1 MPLDPQH
8 SPELIALFRQELEE
22 RSAALVEAA
31 RRLLVGNLD
40 TELLE
45 TATRDAHTIKGS
57 SRLMGNEP
65 IASAA
70 AALEQAWQALSEQRV
85 ERSTELAAALIEL
98 AERLGRSGEVE
109 DPVALAKSVARVD
122 RAFGVGKL
130 DVSRRLPAEPGI
142 LGGLLSSVTTSLL
155 DGVTRVDTG
164 ELYRLINRLVEVAL
178 DASALSDLSLVSLEG
193 GDPRRILTAWRS
205 HMERLTDS
213 MSEIQDQAVALAN
226 IPFREAAETF
236 PQFIR
241 YLGRKLGKDVRF
253 ELTGDDVE
261 LDRQIV
267 EQLREPLRHLLVNA
281 VDHGLESPDVR
292 LSKGKSATGLVS
304 LHALRRD
311 DRIQI
316 SVSDDGAGIDW
327 KAVEARATELGIE
340 VGDDPAPVLLRPD
353 FSTRPAPDDFSGTGE
368 GMSVV
373 ADVVERLH
381 GGLQIES
388 VPDEGTTVVLT
399 LPISLVLQNMVV
411 VAVGDQFW
419 GLPEASV
426 VGVMTLA
433 DPRTQMSDEGR
444 VLRFEGHRV
453 PVVSLA
459 TALGIG
465 TVEPDREVVVMSG
478 RAGLVAVTVPEILDR
493 RRVAVKDLGP
503 ILEGATHITA
513 AAFLGGGEVL
523 VVVDPHFLAEFA
535 RTTHPEGHRRP
546 VVLVVDDSAGVRQ
559 LISASLTGSGFD
571 VVAAPGAR
579 EAVQR
584 LSESAMDALVV
595 DYSMPRSS
603 GVDLVRALRSADVD
617 IPIIMVSGVATAA
630 EQQAAWEAGV
640 DVYMD
645 KFDLRKGVLT
655 STIRR
660 LLAEHGVSA

>member
-1 MPLDPQH
+1 MDPQH

-31 RRLLVGNLD
+31 RRLLVGGVEAGLM
-40 TELLE
+40 EA
-45 TATRDAHTIKGS
+45 ATRDAHTIKGS
-57 SRLMGNEP
+57 ARLMADEP
-65 IASAA
+65 VASAA
-70 AALEQAWQALSEQRV
+70 AALEQAWRALGEQRV

-98 AERLGRSGEVE
+98 AERLGRSGSGD
-109 DPVALAKSVARVD
+109 DPVDLAKSVARVD
-122 RAFGVGKL
+122 RAFGVG
-130 DVSRRLPAEPGI
+130 SRDSGRQLRAEPGV

-178 DASALSDLSLVSLEG
+178 DTSAISDLSLVNLEG
-193 GDPRRILTAWRS
+193 ADPRRVLNAWRA
-205 HMERLTDS
+205 HLERLTQS
-213 MSEIQDQAVALAN
+213 MIDIQDQAVALAN

-253 ELTGDDVE
+253 ELTGEDVE
-261 LDRQIV
+261 VDRQIV
-267 EQLREPLRHLLVNA
+267 EQLREPLRHLVVNA
-281 VDHGLESPDVR
+281 VDHGLEPPDVR

-304 LHALRRD
+304 LHAQRRD

-327 KAVEARATELGIE
+327 KAVEARASELGLPI
-340 VGDDPAPVLLRPD
+340 GDDLAPVLLRPD
-353 FSTRPAPDDFSGTGE
+353 FSTRAAPDDFSGTGE
-368 GMSVV
+368 GLSVV
-373 ADVVERLH
+373 ADVVDRIH
-381 GGLQIES
+381 GGLQVES
-388 VPDEGTTVVLT
+388 VPEEGTTVVLT

-426 VGVMTLA
+426 VGVMTIA
-433 DPRTQMSDEGR
+433 DPRTQMSVEGR
-444 VLRFEGHRV
+444 ELRFEGNRV

-459 TALGIG
+459 RALGISSA
-465 TVEPDREVVVMSG
+465 EPDREVVVLSG
-478 RAGLVAVTVPEILDR
+478 RPGLVAVTVPEILDR

-503 ILEGATHITA
+503 ILEGAAHITA

-523 VVVDPHFLAEFA
+523 VVVDPHYLAEFA
-535 RTTHPEGHRRP
+535 RTAQPEAGRRP

-559 LISASLTGSGFD
+559 LISASLTGAGFD

-584 LSESAMDALVV
+584 LSEAAMDALVV

-603 GVDLVRALRSADVD
+603 GVDLVRALRAADVD
-617 IPIIMVSGVATAA
+617 IPIIMVSGVATAH
-630 EQQAAWEAGV
+630 EQKAAWDAGV

-660 LLAEHGVSA
+660 LLAEHGMSA

>member
-1 MPLDPQH
+1 MDPQH

-31 RRLLVGNLD
+31 RRLLVGSVGGD
-40 TELLE
+40 RME

-57 SRLMGNEP
+57 ARLMGDEP
-65 IASAA
+65 VASAA
-70 AALEQAWQALSEQRV
+70 ATLEQAWRALSEQRLDGT
-85 ERSTELAAALIEL
+85 TEVAAALIEL
-98 AERLGRSGEVE
+98 AERLGRAGKGG
-109 DPVALAKSVARVD
+109 DPVDLAKSVARVD
-122 RAFGVGKL
+122 RAFGIRNREAGRAL
-130 DVSRRLPAEPGI
+130 RPEPGA

-155 DGVTRVDTG
+155 EGVTRVDTG

-178 DASALSDLSLVSLEG
+178 DTSALADLSLVSLDG
-193 GDPRRILTAWRS
+193 GDPKKVLTAWRG
-205 HMERLTDS
+205 HMERLTAAMGDLQ
-213 MSEIQDQAVALAN
+213 EQAVALAN

-253 ELTGDDVE
+253 ELSGEDVE
-261 LDRQIV
+261 VDRQIV

-281 VDHGLESPDVR
+281 VDHGLEPPDVR
-292 LSKGKSATGLVS
+292 TSKGKSATGVVS
-304 LHALRRD
+304 IHLQRRD

-316 SVSDDGAGIDW
+316 SVSDDGAGIGW
-327 KAVEARATELGIE
+327 KMVENRAAELGLP
-340 VGDDPAPVLLRPD
+340 VGDDPAPLLLRPD

-368 GMSVV
+368 GLSVV
-373 ADVVERLH
+373 ADIVERIH
-381 GGLQIES
+381 GGLRIES

-426 VGVMTLA
+426 VGVMTLE
-433 DPRTQMSDEGR
+433 DPRAQIDPDGR
-444 VLRFEGHRV
+444 ELRFEGTRV
-453 PVVSLA
+453 PIVSLA
-459 TALGIG
+459 RALGMSPP
-465 TVEPDREVVVMSG
+465 EPDRELVVLSG

-503 ILEGATHITA
+503 ILEGAAHITA

-535 RTTHPEGHRRP
+535 RTAHPESGRRP

-559 LISASLTGSGFD
+559 LISASLTGAGFD

-584 LSESAMDALVV
+584 LSEAAMDALVV

-603 GVDLVRALRSADVD
+603 GVDLVRALRTADVD
-617 IPIIMVSGVATAA
+617 IPIIMVSGVATAD
-630 EQQAAWEAGV
+630 EQKAAWEAGV

-660 LLAEHGVSA
+660 LVSEHGMSA